1 MSWHGLPESG
11 GITVLQVPLQPYH
24 REASID
30 WSAEES
36 LKAGTARSQEA
47 VSGKEPAVAVR
58 HPIADFGVLEPDG
71 EVLIKKDTF
80 FMGRRKSQPSTLS

>member
-1 MSWHGLPESG
+1 M
-11 GITVLQVPLQPYH
+11 
-24 REASID
+24 
-30 WSAEES
+30 
-36 LKAGTARSQEA
+36 
-47 VSGKEPAVAVR
+47 SGKEPAVAVR